1 MNKLKLVYQFT
12 HAKKKKK
19 RNRKTSLLLLSLIT
33 QPRQPITKIL
43 KNWKILLKKLG
54 EIQNKDGP
62 MFLPSV
68 GPQKLFFLIKKKKV
82 NNLLQICTSFS
93 IGSLSPHFQYRIY
106 LIVKAFLFLYEKVI
120 IPDHSPPVHFTL
132 VFLFT
137 QKPGA
142 AHR

>member
-1 MNKLKLVYQFT
+1 MDPCSFLQEGT
-12 HAKKKKK
+12 
-19 RNRKTSLLLLSLIT
+19 
-33 QPRQPITKIL
+33 TKAVFSHL
-43 KNWKILLKKLG
+43 
-54 EIQNKDGP
+54 
-62 MFLPSV
+62 
-68 GPQKLFFLIKKKKV
+68 KKKKV
-82 NNLLQICTSFS
+82 NMLQICTSFS
-93 IGSLSPHFQYRIY
+93 IGSLLPHFQYRIY